1 MKNIDELERRRL
13 ADKDELLKKF
23 FSYRDTNVEDSII
36 DLSRRVKD
44 LELETFRPKEPLK
57 QKFNIEDEKIIKDI
71 VQGMADFE
79 SDNRELRRVVAE
91 HDSDIQGAAKLIEDL
106 NQQNNAN
113 TKTFQNHDRR
123 LGDLERLKEIV
134 AKDKVENA
142 HNVEAL
148 RLACEDEFNNVKKA
162 EISDFNNLNNKVNS
176 LVGLQDVVEDLASQV
191 EYLQQDVDGV
201 RK

>member
-1 MKNIDELERRRL
+1 
-13 ADKDELLKKF
+13 
-23 FSYRDTNVEDSII
+23 
-36 DLSRRVKD
+36 
-44 LELETFRPKEPLK
+44 
-57 QKFNIEDEKIIKDI
+57 
-71 VQGMADFE
+71 MADFE

-113 TKTFQNHDRR
+113 AKTFQNHDRR

-176 LVGLQDVVEDLASQV
+176 LVGLQDVVEDLASQI